1 MSDCIQCKCEPITP
15 SNDACL
21 SLQKANDEKI
31 REFAIMYRDLQ
42 TCNLASEGAKGFYNI
57 WCVLK
62 SVIGQICFLMGNI
75 KEPKEYKAGT
85 NIEFTQDGDNIVIN
99 AKGTDLSDYLTK
111 DDASKTYQKI
121 LKAGNN
127 ITLNN
132 DGTISAVVP
141 EPKEVDLTGYLTENK
156 ANSLYQIKLKAG
168 SNITLNDDGTISA
181 NIPAPKDVDLSGYVT
196 KEEYN
201 LVKDKLD
208 KIIQNLKDSGAWSG
222 DDFVNGRNIATGN
235 INVFGRVPDGNS
247 FIRTNNGQ
255 TENDIVVGVE

>member
-62 SVIGQICFLMGNI
+62 SVIGQICFLMGNT
-75 KEPKEYKAGT
+75 KESKEYKAGN
-85 NIEFTQDGDNIVIN
+85 NIEFTQDGNNIVIN
-99 AKGTDLSDYLTK
+99 AKGTDLSNYLTK
-111 DDASKTYQKI
+111 DDAKKTYQKI
-121 LKAGNN
+121 LKAGN
-127 ITLNN
+127 
-132 DGTISAVVP
+132 
-141 EPKEVDLTGYLTENK
+141 
-156 ANSLYQIKLKAG
+156 
-168 SNITLNDDGTISA
+168 NITLNDDGTISA

-196 KEEYN
+196 KAEYN

-222 DDFVNGRNIATGN
+222 DGFVNGRNIATGN
-235 INVFGRVPDGNS
+235 INVYGRVPDGNS

-255 TENDIVVGVE
+255 TENDIVVGAE

>member
-1 MSDCIQCKCEPITP
+1 MSDCIQCKCEPIKP

-62 SVIGQICFLMGNI
+62 SVIGQICFLMGNT
-75 KEPKEYKAGT
+75 KESKEYKAGN
-85 NIEFTQDGDNIVIN
+85 NIEFTQDGDNVVIN
-99 AKGTDLSDYLTK
+99 AKSIDLSNYLTK

-121 LKAGNN
+121 LKAGSN

-132 DGTISAVVP
+132 DGTISAV
-141 EPKEVDLTGYLTENK
+141 
-156 ANSLYQIKLKAG
+156 
-168 SNITLNDDGTISA
+168 
-181 NIPAPKDVDLSGYVT
+181 IPAPKDVDLSGYVT
-196 KEEYN
+196 KAEYN

-247 FIRTNNGQ
+247 FIRTNKGQ

>member
-62 SVIGQICFLMGNI
+62 SVIGQICFLMGKI
-75 KEPKEYKAGT
+75 KEPKEYKAGN
-85 NIEFTQDGDNIVIN
+85 NIEFTQDGNDIVIN
-99 AKGTDLSDYLTK
+99 ARGTDLSGYLTK
-111 DDASKTYQKI
+111 DEASITYQK
-121 LKAGNN
+121 
-127 ITLNN
+127 
-132 DGTISAVVP
+132 
-141 EPKEVDLTGYLTENK
+141 
-156 ANSLYQIKLKAG
+156 KLRAG

-181 NIPAPKDVDLSGYVT
+181 VVPQPKEVDLTGYVT
-196 KEEYN
+196 KAEYN

-208 KIIQNLKDSGAWSG
+208 KIIQNLKDSGAWVG
-222 DDFVNGRNIATGN
+222 DDFARGRNIATGN
-235 INVFGRVPDGNS
+235 INVFGKVPDGNS
-247 FIRTNNGQ
+247 FIRTNSGQ

>member
-62 SVIGQICFLMGNI
+62 SVIGQICFLMGNM
-75 KEPKEYKAGT
+75 KEPKEYKAGN
-85 NIEFTQDGDNIVIN
+85 NIEFTKDGDNIVIN
-99 AKGTDLSDYLTK
+99 AKGADLSEYLTK
-111 DDASKTYQKI
+111 DEASKTYQK
-121 LKAGNN
+121 
-127 ITLNN
+127 
-132 DGTISAVVP
+132 
-141 EPKEVDLTGYLTENK
+141 
-156 ANSLYQIKLKAG
+156 KLKAG

-181 NIPAPKDVDLSGYVT
+181 VVTQPKDVDLTGYVT
-196 KEEYN
+196 KAEYN

-208 KIIQNLKDSGAWSG
+208 KIIQNLKDSGAWVG
-222 DDFVNGRNIATGN
+222 DDFARGRSIATGN
-235 INVFGRVPDGNS
+235 INVFGKVPDGSS